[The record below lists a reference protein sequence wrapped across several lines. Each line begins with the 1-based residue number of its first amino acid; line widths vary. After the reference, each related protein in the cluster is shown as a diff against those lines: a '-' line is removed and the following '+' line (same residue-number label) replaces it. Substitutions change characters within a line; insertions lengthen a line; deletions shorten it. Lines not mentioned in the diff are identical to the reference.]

1 MSNAET
7 SLPTDAQTL
16 ISGML
21 RMADV
26 AVVLVAAFIAFWLR
40 NDSFDV
46 PYYYQESVLIGA
58 VLTLNYMHIA
68 KVYQAAT
75 LASTTLQLVRAV
87 AAWIGVMLTLIGL
100 AYFVQISDWFSRS
113 WVMMWML
120 LGIGGFALVR
130 VFVALQRNRLQRQGD
145 LTVRVAVVGAHDLGH
160 AVVRQLRQT
169 RANVEVIGV
178 FDEGPGLPV
187 MVEGAPMLGTV
198 DDLIR
203 LTRTERIDEIV
214 LAMVDRSDTEIND
227 VVAKLR
233 EVPINT
239 KLCAHSL
246 RFNLPVRGFTSF
258 AGLPLLHVFER
269 PLRGWGGLL
278 KTLEDRVIGA
288 LLLILSLPVLAIV
301 AIAIKI
307 DSPGPV
313 LFRQTRYGFN
323 NNPITVFKFR
333 SMYNRQA
340 EDPSV
345 PQAKRN
351 DPRVTRVGA
360 FIRKSSL
367 DELPQLFNVLRGE
380 MSLVGPRPHAV
391 AHNQQYAAII
401 DGYLSRHRVKP
412 GITGWA
418 QVNGFRGETTTPEM
432 MRMRVQY
439 DLFYIDNWSLLLDL
453 KILILTG
460 LFGFVHRNAY

>member
-1 MSNAET
+1 MSTVDT

-16 ISGML
+16 ISGIL
-21 RMADV
+21 RFADV
-26 AVVLVAAFIAFWLR
+26 SVVVVSAVIAFWLR
-40 NDSFDV
+40 NDSFNI
-46 PYYYQESVLIGA
+46 PFYYWESVLLGA
-58 VLTLNYMHIA
+58 VLSANYMHIA
-68 KVYQAAT
+68 KVYRPATVVSMSLQLIRAT
-75 LASTTLQLVRAV
+75 L
-87 AAWIGVMLTLIGL
+87 AWIGVILTLVGL
-100 AYFVQISDWFSRS
+100 AYFLQISDWFSRS
-113 WVMMWML
+113 WIIYWL
-120 LGIGGFALVR
+120 ILAIIGYGVVR
-130 VFVALQRNRLQRQGD
+130 VGVLWQRRRLEIQGD
-145 LTVRVAVVGAHDLGH
+145 LTINVAVVGAHEMGR
-160 AVVRQLRQT
+160 AVIRQLRQS
-169 RANVEVIGV
+169 RGNIKVIGV
-178 FDEGPGLPV
+178 FDDDPVLPKDIEGCPV
-187 MVEGAPMLGTV
+187 LGSV

-203 LTRTERIDEIV
+203 LTRTTRIDEII
-214 LAMVDRSDTEIND
+214 LAMVDRTEEDINK

-246 RFNLPVRGFTSF
+246 RFNLPVRGFTSL

-278 KTLEDRVIGA
+278 KTLEDQVLGG
-288 LLLILSLPVLAIV
+288 LILIACLPVLAIV
-301 AIAIKI
+301 AIVIRL
-307 DSPGPV
+307 DSKGPV
-313 LFRQTRYGFN
+313 LFRQIRYGFN

-333 SMYNRQA
+333 SMYTELA
-340 EDPSV
+340 PDPSV

-360 FIRKSSL
+360 FLRRSSL

-418 QVNGFRGETTTPEM
+418 QVNGFRGETNTPEM

-439 DLFYIDNWSLLLDL
+439 DLFYIDNWSLILDL
-453 KILILTG
+453 KILFLTG
-460 LFGFVHRNAY
+460 LYGFINRNAY